1 MRKKHYSS
9 MLYRHQSPQPQHQLS
24 YYGKNVSTSHN
35 QSFSFSPT
43 STCNPIE
50 IPMIKDLIKQ
60 FQFLSPILNGFS
72 FPAIDESPE
81 SLEMEN
87 PECSEFKIVEFSTEA
102 KTPL

>member
-1 MRKKHYSS
+1 
-9 MLYRHQSPQPQHQLS
+9 
-24 YYGKNVSTSHN
+24 
-35 QSFSFSPT
+35 
-43 STCNPIE
+43 
-50 IPMIKDLIKQ
+50 MIKDLIKQ

>member
-9 MLYRHQSPQPQHQLS
+9 MLYRQLSPHQHQQLS
-24 YYGKNVSTSHN
+24 YYGKNASSSN
-35 QSFSFSPT
+35 QSFSFSP
-43 STCNPIE
+43 SSACNPLE
-50 IPMIKDLIKQ
+50 IPMIKDLVKQ

-87 PECSEFKIVEFSTEA
+87 PECSEFKIVEFSTDA
-102 KTPL
+102 KTLL